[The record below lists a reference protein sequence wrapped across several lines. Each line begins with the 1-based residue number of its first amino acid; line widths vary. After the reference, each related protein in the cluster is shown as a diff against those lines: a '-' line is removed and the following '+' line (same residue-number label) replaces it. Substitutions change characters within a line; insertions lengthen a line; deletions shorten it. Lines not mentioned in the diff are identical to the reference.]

1 MRQIALQLL
10 LCDDAD
16 RKAREV
22 RMLDPA
28 LATAAAAV
36 IDEPPGIP
44 GRPHAPP
51 LVSHTEIRQRSMKTI
66 EGRAALLHALAHIEF
81 NAINLALD
89 ICWRFADMPDDFYRQ
104 WIVVA
109 REEAYHFELLRDH
122 LRTLGYAYG
131 DFPAH
136 NALWEMAEK
145 TRHDLLARI
154 ALVPRTL
161 EARGLDASPAVKAK
175 LVGAGDHAA
184 GKILDIILQDE
195 IGHVAVGNHWYRAL
209 CGERGLDPISTYA
222 ALAEQYGAPHLRGPF
237 NLAARR
243 AAGFDEAELA
253 ALENARA
260 ETPAPSRKHGMI
272 VPAPRP

>member
-36 IDEPPGIP
+36 IGEPPGIP

-209 CGERGLDPISTYA
+209 CGERGLDPITTYA
-222 ALAEQYGAPHLRGPF
+222 ALAERYGAPHLRGPF

-253 ALENARA
+253 ALEPPRA
-260 ETPAPSRKHGMI
+260 ETPAPSQKHGKI
-272 VPAPRP
+272 APEPRP